1 MADNKKLE
9 RLYRGERRSAAAT
22 VIGFVTLVLGIIS
35 AAGYSSAIEQ
45 EKYNDPEYRAQKAKE
60 REEQQR
66 IREKELD
73 LEREKLK
80 VEQENKRLDEVR
92 EKNFNI
98 LRKIDE
104 YADQTGELDDYGM
117 IDTAYRIRDL
127 LKAEGIT
134 EQTKYRAMACISG
147 FADSCGHYNTQ
158 DKLDDIIDEIKATI
172 D

>member
-1 MADNKKLE
+1 MSNEKKLE
-9 RLYRGERRSAAAT
+9 KLYKGERRGAVAA
-22 VIGFVTLVLGIIS
+22 IFGLVTMVLGILATS
-35 AAGYSSAIEQ
+35 GYSAAIEQ
-45 EKYNDPEYRAQKAKE
+45 EKYNDPEYRAQKARE

-92 EKNFNI
+92 ERNFNV

-104 YADQTGELDDYGM
+104 YADQTEELDDYGM
-117 IDTAYRIRDL
+117 VDTAYRIRDL
-127 LKAEGIT
+127 LKAEGIS

-147 FADSCGHYNTQ
+147 FADSCDRYDTQ
-158 DKLDDIIDEIKATI
+158 EKLEDIIDEIKAII

>member
-1 MADNKKLE
+1 MTNEKKLE
-9 RLYRGERRSAAAT
+9 RLYKGERRGAAAA
-22 VIGFVTLVLGIIS
+22 ILGLVTMIVGIL
-35 AAGYSSAIEQ
+35 AASGYSSAIEQ
-45 EKYNDPEYRAQKAKE
+45 EKFNDPEYRAQKAKE

-80 VEQENKRLDEVR
+80 VEQENKKLDEIR
-92 EKNFNI
+92 EKNFNA

-104 YADQTGELDDYGM
+104 YADQTDELDDYGM
-117 IDTAYRIRDL
+117 VDTAYRIRDL
-127 LKAEGIT
+127 LKTEGIS

-147 FADSCGHYNTQ
+147 FADSCGHYDTQ
-158 DKLDDIIDEIKATI
+158 DKLEDIIDEIKATI